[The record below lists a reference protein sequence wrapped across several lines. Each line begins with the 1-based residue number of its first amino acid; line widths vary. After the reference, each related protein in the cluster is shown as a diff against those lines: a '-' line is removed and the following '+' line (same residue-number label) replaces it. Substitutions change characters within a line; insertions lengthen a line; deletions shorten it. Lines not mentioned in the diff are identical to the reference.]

1 MKKNLLLLFFS
12 IILSLTVLYIFSYIY
27 IFLSLKENSL
37 NKFYTI
43 EGLEFHKEYSNKL
56 HHLRYPSTEKEKT
69 EYLFTVI
76 NDFSNEKQNILLQG
90 DSWIEI
96 LTQPSYGNSKALDF
110 IKKISKRNDWGLISA
125 GITSFSPT
133 LIKLQL
139 EILEK
144 DFYIKPDTIVA
155 FFDQTDIGDENCR
168 YKDNRVFKNSKITS
182 VKSDSYTKLPF
193 DYSRMYGESEI
204 FLKNKNKIKT
214 SFSLLN
220 FKIKYN
226 YIRLKNKNSLKLKNF
241 FNQKLKEKKIKKCY
255 WSDIEKY
262 LFSANNDEISYFK
275 QTIEKYINYVEKN
288 KNIKKLIIVTFPHKN
303 NIPQFFESPIDP
315 YKHNVSNIVSDLV
328 KNKTKTYHLNFTEM
342 IIDKKI
348 KISKDSYKTND
359 PSSHLSSKYYRD
371 FFLKTIVKF
380 ISKN

>member
-155 FFDQTDIGDENCR
+155 FFDQTDIGDENCCIKVLWSYVCKIR
-168 YKDNRVFKNSKITS
+168 NCPAACSAAESKK
-182 VKSDSYTKLPF
+182 V
-193 DYSRMYGESEI
+193 
-204 FLKNKNKIKT
+204 
-214 SFSLLN
+214 
-220 FKIKYN
+220 
-226 YIRLKNKNSLKLKNF
+226 
-241 FNQKLKEKKIKKCY
+241 C
-255 WSDIEKY
+255 W
-262 LFSANNDEISYFK
+262 
-275 QTIEKYINYVEKN
+275 
-288 KNIKKLIIVTFPHKN
+288 
-303 NIPQFFESPIDP
+303 
-315 YKHNVSNIVSDLV
+315 
-328 KNKTKTYHLNFTEM
+328 
-342 IIDKKI
+342 
-348 KISKDSYKTND
+348 
-359 PSSHLSSKYYRD
+359 
-371 FFLKTIVKF
+371 
-380 ISKN
+380 